1 MTATNNITGDRLVS
15 TTSDAYRDNYDS
27 IFGKAKIKDKPKNL
41 NLDDTDLDKFKDLFS
56 KSKITF
62 VEEPHGDGT
71 MIYIEVLHKDRI
83 EVQGYSEFYSY
94 YAFDSNGNFLYTQIG
109 HDI

>member
-56 KSKITF
+56 KSKIPF
-62 VEEPHGDGT
+62 VEEESEEDVWIT
-71 MIYIEVLHKDRI
+71 LEVDNKST
-83 EVQGYSEFYSY
+83 VKGYGGFYSCY
-94 YAFDSNGNFLYTQIG
+94 VFDKEGNFKYIG
-109 HDI
+109 IW